1 MIDGGL
7 RANRS
12 LPVREALALGSHI
25 DPRLSRAASVLA
37 LKKVEVRCWSK
48 SDWRPTL
55 DEWNAY
61 TGSTGD
67 IVGFVNGTS
76 RINIEPS
83 YCADLSRFVYDR
95 WRPKQQSQALLDAAD
110 AVDLLAH
117 ESQHLFNARGDEA
130 ETECHGLQDVRRLA
144 VLLGASKAYAERLA
158 RDDWRFLYP
167 ARPPDYRTPECGPNR
182 LFDMQPE
189 TPAFP

>member
-1 MIDGGL
+1 MERIHRLDGRHRRVRRRHLPHQHRALVL
-7 RANRS
+7 RRP
-12 LPVREALALGSHI
+12 LPL
-25 DPRLSRAASVLA
+25 
-37 LKKVEVRCWSK
+37 
-48 SDWRPTL
+48 
-55 DEWNAY
+55 
-61 TGSTGD
+61 
-67 IVGFVNGTS
+67 
-76 RINIEPS
+76 
-83 YCADLSRFVYDR
+83 VYDR

-189 TPAFP
+189 TPDFP